1 MVKGTTRQV
10 MVVKTPDT
18 GLFEQ
23 AIFLLKEDFS
33 EKQGYSEKQILE
45 EVNRLSVEGSDHT
58 ERRKGVHRL
67 PPLVWIGIGAGLM
80 GLVWLLT
87 GLLP

>member
-23 AIFLLKEDFS
+23 AIFLLKEDS
-33 EKQGYSEKQILE
+33 LEKQGITERQILE
-45 EVNRLSVEGSDHT
+45 EARRLSESGPEGD
-58 ERRKGVHRL
+58 RRYRGVHRL
-67 PPLVWIGIGAGLM
+67 PPLVWSGIGASLT

-87 GLLP
+87 LLLS